1 MGENSVAGTRKG
13 KKEILAFYSKLTRLE
28 FIIFSLT

>member
-13 KKEILAFYSKLTRLE
+13 KKEILALYSKLTRLE